1 VRVLGY
7 SFPQAAD
14 ASRASKAITERF
26 GLQPGDAKIG
36 DLAQDGTVLG
46 VRTREDN
53 VADVER
59 LLAEHGGTP
68 LTDVDERW
76 TGLRPRS

>member
-1 VRVLGY
+1 M
-7 SFPQAAD
+7 
-14 ASRASKAITERF
+14 
-26 GLQPGDAKIG
+26 QPGDAKVG

-46 VRTREDN
+46 IRAREEN
-53 VADVER
+53 IADLER

-76 TGLRPRS
+76 TGLQPRS